1 MKFKGY
7 NFPHPIE
14 IYNDFKPT
22 ISENSIGIN
31 INSEIFKL
39 SELSLSVQDFVQNNK
54 ADIICEIQCS
64 DTFFRKIELIN
75 HTFDFNYFIDKSLY
89 RNKIEFEFS
98 IVSKYNSKDYEIDGR
113 KYYLEKGDVIC
124 SLGKFSFGGGDGTIA
139 SLLKFNENKDN
150 NEIRYSLENHYVTIE
165 LPTKIFEKLRILK
178 NNPNFSKIFISSI
191 FQPSLIYI
199 CSFLDEDTYEGKEWF
214 DFLRQKWNL
223 INEGSE
229 FPEKIEIPN
238 FVQNLLNNP
247 LFLLIDTLESME
259 EINNLNED

>member
-14 IYNDFKPT
+14 IYNDFNPH
-22 ISENSIGIN
+22 ILENSAGVAIK
-31 INSEIFKL
+31 SEKFNL
-39 SELSLSVQDFVQNNK
+39 SELSFSIQNFIQNNK
-54 ADIICEIQCS
+54 ADVICEIQCS
-64 DTFFRKIELIN
+64 DTFFRKIELISHN
-75 HTFDFNYFIDKSLY
+75 YQFDFIIDKNLY

-98 IVSKYNSKDYEIDGR
+98 IVSKENSTDYEIDGR
-113 KYYLEKGDVIC
+113 KYYLENGDVIC

-150 NEIRYSLENHYVTIE
+150 DEIRYNLENHYVTIE
-165 LPTKIFEKLRILK
+165 LPIKIFEKLRILK

-199 CSFLDEDTYEGKEWF
+199 CSFLDDDTYEGKEWF

-223 INEGSE
+223 LNENSE
-229 FPEKIEIPN
+229 FPEKKEIPN
-238 FVQNLLNNP
+238 FVQTLLNNP
-247 LFLLIDTLESME
+247 LFSLIDTLESME
-259 EINNLNED
+259 KINNLNED